1 MNKFAKQIAWE
12 KEVSQ
17 TFATAVQHHRKMD
30 ITARPFARIKE
41 AIIMS
46 YLSDVQELMQMG
58 NIAMADDMV
67 NRVKYISSYE
77 TEGSVH
83 NTLLTMDNQEYLDE
97 LMG

>member
-1 MNKFAKQIAWE
+1 MNKFAKQIAWQ
-12 KEVSQ
+12 KDVSE
-17 TFATAVQHHRKMD
+17 TFATAVQHHLDMD
-30 ITARPFARIKE
+30 PDQPFQKVKE

-97 LMG
+97 VMG